1 MSSAEQFQTKVEA
14 FLEACESLQER
25 GLWEE
30 EEYGNVQ
37 AYYVN
42 DLVCII
48 ARIIAADG
56 EITERETEFLGEV
69 FGFDYTVE
77 ELEEVYEICI
87 DSIKDMFETG
97 VNEAYQLLKDM
108 DMDLADSYKELILLA
123 GQVAMDSDDMIMSS
137 AAEKEELRKLCELLG
152 E

>member
-1 MSSAEQFQTKVEA
+1 MASAEQFQTKVEA
-14 FLEACESLQER
+14 FLEASESLQER

-56 EITERETEFLGEV
+56 QITERETELLGEV
-69 FGFDYTVE
+69 FGFDYSPE
-77 ELEEVYEICI
+77 ELEEVYEICM
-87 DSIKDMFETG
+87 DSISDMFETG

-137 AAEKEELRKLCELLG
+137 AAEREEVRKLQELLG
-152 E
+152 

>member
-1 MSSAEQFQTKVEA
+1 MRSAEQFRENAEA

-25 GLWEE
+25 GLWDE

-48 ARIIAADG
+48 TRIIAADG
-56 EITERETEFLGEV
+56 EITERETAFLGDV
-69 FGFDYTVE
+69 FGFDYSVE
-77 ELEEVYEICI
+77 ELVEVYEICI

-97 VNEAYQLLKDM
+97 VNEAYQLLKDK

-123 GQVAMDSDDMIMSS
+123 GLVAMDSDNMIMSS
-137 AAEKEELRKLCELLG
+137 AAEREEVRKLQELLG
-152 E
+152 

>member
-1 MSSAEQFQTKVEA
+1 MASAEQFQTKVEA
-14 FLEACESLQER
+14 FLEASESLQER

-56 EITERETEFLGEV
+56 QITERETELLGEV
-69 FGFDYTVE
+69 FGFDYSPE
-77 ELEEVYEICI
+77 ELEEVYEICM
-87 DSIKDMFETG
+87 DSISDMFETG

-123 GQVAMDSDDMIMSS
+123 GQVAMDSDDMIMST
-137 AAEKEELRKLCELLG
+137 AAEREEVRKLQELLG
-152 E
+152 

>member
-48 ARIIAADG
+48 TRIIAADG
-56 EITERETEFLGEV
+56 EITEREAEFLGDV
-69 FGFDYTVE
+69 FGFDYSVE

-97 VNEAYQLLKDM
+97 VNEAYQLLMDK

-123 GQVAMDSDDMIMSS
+123 GQVAMDSDEMIMAS
-137 AAEKEELRKLCELLG
+137 AAEKEELKKLQELLG
-152 E
+152 